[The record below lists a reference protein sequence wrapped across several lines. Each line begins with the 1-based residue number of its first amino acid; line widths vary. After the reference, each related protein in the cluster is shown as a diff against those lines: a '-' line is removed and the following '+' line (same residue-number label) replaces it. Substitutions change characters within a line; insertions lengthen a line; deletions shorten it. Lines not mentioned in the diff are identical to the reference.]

1 LSAAQRAGALPGADN
16 SGGGI
21 REQAA
26 RQSQAAAAVEPVDI
40 QLALDLGDAPID
52 PLVGGSTHGLP
63 ELTAAEQVRAELEVL
78 GLDASRHVLSGYEPF
93 LATLPLTRARDL
105 LRRRTHSQ
113 VLVAGVKVATQ
124 TPPIR
129 SGRRVVFVTLDDAT
143 GPLDATFFDTAQ
155 AGYAAT
161 LFHSWLLVI
170 RGTLRRTGPRGISL
184 NASGCWDLTVLH
196 DAWERGGPAAVEEL
210 MNRRPVGFEAVSD
223 AAVAGAAS
231 SRSSRPVMAR
241 PPRPSGAGSTIH
253 PIGFEQSPY
262 ADVAP
267 AGPEP
272 ARPPRKL
279 WHSSPGSSG
288 A

>member
-1 LSAAQRAGALPGADN
+1 MPGRFLVLTRR
-16 SGGGI
+16 SGEFGS
-21 REQAA
+21 R
-26 RQSQAAAAVEPVDI
+26 R
-40 QLALDLGDAPID
+40 LGSPRRRLRSGRSTSSSRSTSRDAPVD
-52 PLVGGSTHGLP
+52 PLVSGSTGGLP

-78 GLDASRHVLSGYEPF
+78 GLDASRHVLSGYEQF
-93 LATLPLTRARDL
+93 LATLPLTRSRDL

-155 AGYAAT
+155 AGYAST

-170 RGTLRRTGPRGISL
+170 RGTMRRTGPRGISI
-184 NASGCWDLTVLH
+184 NASACWDLTALH
-196 DAWERGGPAAVEEL
+196 DAWERGGPAAVDEL
-210 MNRRPVGFEAVSD
+210 MNRRPAGTVTVSD

-231 SRSSRPVMAR
+231 SRSTRPVMTRPPLPPGAR
-241 PPRPSGAGSTIH
+241 PTVYPT
-253 PIGFEQSPY
+253 GFEQSPY